1 MQCNQLERAA
11 TVIRRKIMKVQIY
24 FENELVYTNNRIS
37 AKNAEKVYSELLRK
51 YNLRANDM
59 WKLKMF
65 RSW

>member
-1 MQCNQLERAA
+1 
-11 TVIRRKIMKVQIY
+11 MKVQIY